1 MREKTWYEVKVTC
14 NQNGRNSALSRPM
27 IDETVAKVKSSGL
40 AYQVKLKMEEI
51 YKSVDKDAVV
61 RVV

>member
-14 NQNGRNSALSRPM
+14 DNPDLKRPM
-27 IDETVAKVKSSGL
+27 INETVAKVKSKGL
-40 AYQVKLKMEEI
+40 AFHVKQKMEEI
-51 YKSVDKDAVV
+51 YKSAVV